1 MRFLYGCLLL
11 VLLSSCWSD
20 DLPFDFKPEQ
30 ALTGTWEVSEGV
42 FLWDN
47 NTRISTINPVF
58 ESLPSVSMEFADSDR
73 FLVRY
78 SFIVTDNDDSVTFTS
93 GLQEGTFD
101 LMVDENTFLSY
112 DGIITFTEN
121 TTNTTDESDIRFIL
135 GNEVDTLWIENMAL
149 NNLLDGEV
157 TGIFVRKNQ

>member
-1 MRFLYGCLLL
+1 MRSLYGCILL
-11 VLLSSCWSD
+11 VLLSSCWND

-78 SFIVTDNDDSVTFTS
+78 SFIVTDNDDSVTFAN
-93 GLQEGTFD
+93 GLQEGAFD

-112 DGIITFTEN
+112 NGIITFTEN